1 MTTMN
6 VVTFELLFTPVRKS
20 KYILLFCSAQ
30 QLDQPVI
37 IRMADQILYICR
49 TKDQIRRRLIE
60 LLQILILFPSDR
72 RQKYNLHL
80 LPEPEYRFFQNCH
93 CNKSTLL
100 ESVGVSSSLFKT
112 DAVNVSGSPFSCS
125 TLRHRFFRTSSFV
138 FPSTSVKNNSFLKYF
153 CRKSLLS
160 LTKSFLT
167 LSMSLSFRN
176 EPISKIGTGT

>member
-72 RQKYNLHL
+72 RQKYDLHL

-100 ESVGVSSSLFKT
+100 EG
-112 DAVNVSGSPFSCS
+112 
-125 TLRHRFFRTSSFV
+125 TLRVWECHQITIICWC
-138 FPSTSVKNNSFLKYF
+138 KFLSLQNR
-153 CRKSLLS
+153 CSECLRKSLLLLNLPAQVLQNRYRFWRLVPFCRTMT
-160 LTKSFLT
+160 LT
-167 LSMSLSFRN
+167 
-176 EPISKIGTGT
+176 G

>member
-30 QLDQPVI
+30 QLNQPVI

-93 CNKSTLL
+93 CNKSTFL
-100 ESVGVSSSLFKT
+100 ECAFRVWE
-112 DAVNVSGSPFSCS
+112 
-125 TLRHRFFRTSSFV
+125 RH
-138 FPSTSVKNNSFLKYF
+138 
-153 CRKSLLS
+153 
-160 LTKSFLT
+160 
-167 LSMSLSFRN
+167 
-176 EPISKIGTGT
+176 

>member
-30 QLDQPVI
+30 QLNQPVI

-49 TKDQIRRRLIE
+49 TKDHIRRRLIE

-100 ESVGVSSSLFKT
+100 EG
-112 DAVNVSGSPFSCS
+112 
-125 TLRHRFFRTSSFV
+125 TLRVHRLNENVGLGLVRTII
-138 FPSTSVKNNSFLKYF
+138 
-153 CRKSLLS
+153 CRSPRIPDSPCVRRKKQS
-160 LTKSFLT
+160 
-167 LSMSLSFRN
+167 
-176 EPISKIGTGT
+176 

>member
-30 QLDQPVI
+30 QLNQPVI

-93 CNKSTLL
+93 CNKSTFL
-100 ESVGVSSSLFKT
+100 ECAFRVRERHQITIICRCKFLSLQ
-112 DAVNVSGSPFSCS
+112 NRCS
-125 TLRHRFFRTSSFV
+125 KCL
-138 FPSTSVKNNSFLKYF
+138 
-153 CRKSLLS
+153 RKSLL
-160 LTKSFLT
+160 LLD
-167 LSMSLSFRN
+167 LPAQIL
-176 EPISKIGTGT
+176 

>member
-30 QLDQPVI
+30 QLNQPVI

-80 LPEPEYRFFQNCH
+80 CRNQNI
-93 CNKSTLL
+93 
-100 ESVGVSSSLFKT
+100 
-112 DAVNVSGSPFSCS
+112 GS
-125 TLRHRFFRTSSFV
+125 FRTA
-138 FPSTSVKNNSFLKYF
+138 TA
-153 CRKSLLS
+153 
-160 LTKSFLT
+160 TKARSWNAH
-167 LSMSLSFRN
+167 S
-176 EPISKIGTGT
+176 G